1 MTIKDL
7 VLALLVMSCPQLAN
21 AAGLPASNAESCA
34 LKADEKLQE
43 VNWTLSDGDEKTT
56 YTEYLYQTTDP
67 ERVEALL
74 GTTLSSAKS
83 LEQLRA
89 KVAAGSETNA
99 MVLLDRYLKAEKSR
113 NPGSA
118 NVANATLVLEHQAG
132 QVFQMSCIESILLG
146 KLLDKFPTRK
156 VEVNY
161 LLFGSD
167 SALRIYF
174 ALPNTLPSTKNR
186 LVLRSKL
193 AQQHLKSGELEAFD
207 LRIIGMSQG
216 FIFSPDGLVNGA
228 RQALAEVAGGE
239 LVPDHTRLPALKA
252 QAEEYSAHV
261 AMTNG
266 FETLSYDSY
275 ELGLMSCP
283 QCR

>member
-1 MTIKDL
+1 MKLIYGLIVIASTL
-7 VLALLVMSCPQLAN
+7 TFVPAN
-21 AAGLPASNAESCA
+21 AFGGPAFEPCK
-34 LKADEKLQE
+34 LQADEKLQE
-43 VNWTLSDGDEKTT
+43 VKWTIGEGNDQTT
-56 YTEYLYQTTDP
+56 YTEYLYQTKDP
-67 ERVEALL
+67 ERVEELL

-113 NPGSA
+113 DPSSA

-146 KLLDKFPTRK
+146 KLLDKYPTRK

-161 LLFGSD
+161 MLFGND
-167 SALRIYF
+167 STLRIYF
-174 ALPNTLPSTKNR
+174 ALPDTLPSAKNR
-186 LVLRSKL
+186 VVLRSKL
-193 AQQHLKSGELEAFD
+193 AEQHLKSGELEPFD
-207 LRIIGMSQG
+207 LRIIGLSQG
-216 FIFSPDGLVNGA
+216 FVFGEG
-228 RQALAEVAGGE
+228 EVHGGE
-239 LVPDHTRLPALKA
+239 LVPDHSQLPKLKSL
-252 QAEEYSAHV
+252 AEEYSAHI

-283 QCR
+283 LCQQP